1 MKRHE
6 KLQQF
11 NRIQH
16 DIEERCKTNEEIQKE
31 RMRAYELIKNKLDVD
46 MQNMLGEYAKF
57 TYLDEQNKKYQE
69 KRHQVVQTHREKEK
83 KLEEFSDQTLETL
96 KHKFSISSMRRGKFD
111 FLITNRWVHDR
122 ICC

>member
-1 MKRHE
+1 MKRQE

-16 DIEERCKTNEEIQKE
+16 DIEERCKTNEQIQNE
-31 RMRAYELIKNKLDVD
+31 RMRAYELIKNKLDLD
-46 MQNMLGEYAKF
+46 TQMMLGKVTKF
-57 TYLDEQNKKYQE
+57 IYLDEQSKKYQE

-96 KHKFSISSMRRGKFD
+96 KHKFSITSLRRGKF
-111 FLITNRWVHDR
+111 N
-122 ICC
+122 